1 MQSFRQRRQLKERV
15 RLEVENK
22 AAEALGSGKFPA
34 RSRNDIL
41 YENIG
46 HGERN
51 AMEGFSNISLHQA
64 TSQTN
69 KNSQSTAIDETN
81 TLDSTGSY
89 DDMLNPRSWSV
100 SSRWL
105 YTFIIATTGCL
116 VSFASS
122 IAAPT
127 VPQAMEEYGIN
138 QEVAL
143 LACATYFITFGLG
156 TLIAAPLSE
165 VFGRFVVA
173 TVRYHR

>member
-1 MQSFRQRRQLKERV
+1 LN
-15 RLEVENK
+15 END
-22 AAEALGSGKFPA
+22 EH
-34 RSRNDIL
+34 D
-41 YENIG
+41 
-46 HGERN
+46 ERN
-51 AMEGFSNISLHQA
+51 ARERHSDVSLHRPV
-64 TSQTN
+64 SQTH
-69 KNSQSTAIDETN
+69 KNSPLKAFDGTDS
-81 TLDSTGSY
+81 LDLTKSY
-89 DDMLNPRSWSV
+89 DDILNPRSWPL

-127 VPQAMEEYGIN
+127 VPQAMEEYGVS

-156 TLIAAPLSE
+156 TMIAAPLSE

-173 TVRYHR
+173 NVRFHR

>member
-15 RLEVENK
+15 RVESETK
-22 AAEALGSGKFPA
+22 AAETLGPGKFSA
-34 RSRNDIL
+34 RSQNDIL
-41 YENIG
+41 NEDVR
-46 HGERN
+46 HGEQNTGKRL
-51 AMEGFSNISLHQA
+51 SDISLHRA
-64 TSQTN
+64 CSQTN
-69 KNSQSTAIDETN
+69 KKNRSTAIDETN
-81 TLDSTGSY
+81 PLHSAGSY
-89 DDMLNPRSWSV
+89 DDILNPRSWSA

-127 VPQAMEEYGIN
+127 VPQAMKEYHIS

-156 TLIAAPLSE
+156 TMIAAPLSE

-173 TVRYHR
+173 NVKFYS